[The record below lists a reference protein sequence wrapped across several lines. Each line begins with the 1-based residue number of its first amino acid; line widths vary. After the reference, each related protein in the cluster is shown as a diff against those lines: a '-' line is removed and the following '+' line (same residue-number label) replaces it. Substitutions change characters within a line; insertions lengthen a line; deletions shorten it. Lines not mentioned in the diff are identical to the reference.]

1 LQTSKDNA
9 SLPLFIVFF
18 VSWVLL
24 GIAAAIFDHRASY
37 RTKKFWHPY
46 ITIGTGAIFLG
57 FVELMFHGQLPI
69 LIYLLDRPH
78 YVSEPAQRAFLPEVQ
93 QDGQWP
99 KLVTSEILLK
109 VRRQSGRRKSGHEPA
124 DWLTVRS
131 ARRCFAP

>member
-18 VSWVLL
+18 VSWILL
-24 GIAAAIFDHRASY
+24 GIAVAIFDHRASY

-69 LIYLLDRPH
+69 FFIFWIALITFLNLRNVRFCPKCNRRL
-78 YVSEPAQRAFLPEVQ
+78 VSEA
-93 QDGQWP
+93 
-99 KLVTSEILLK
+99 
-109 VRRQSGRRKSGHEPA
+109 GHE
-124 DWLTVRS
+124 
-131 ARRCFAP
+131 